1 MTITAAADGSALG
14 NPGPA
19 GWAWYI
25 DDETWRAGGWPHGT
39 NNQGEL
45 MAVLDLLRS
54 TAHRSDEPLKILCD
68 SQYVINC
75 LTKWM
80 PGWKR
85 KGWRKADGKP
95 VLNVDLLKDLDD
107 ALKGRNVAFEWVKG
121 HAGHSLNEAADD
133 RARAVA
139 TAYQRGG
146 KSIPSGPGFPGAQL
160 SESQSAEARDLSG
173 RRPDAHAAPAGSA
186 VSQNPHAA
194 TGSAP
199 SATVQ
204 PQQSASASASAS
216 AVLSASGA
224 DEAEPDLFSVLE
236 EDFRDPAGQQDAVAI
251 VTALEK
257 RLLEPSVRADLGEVA
272 RILHPDFEE
281 IGSSGR
287 TWSRDEML
295 LALADEDHEPI
306 DITPLSASRLTENTI
321 LLQYRTRSAG
331 RTVLR
336 SSLWVLTDPASS
348 RGAGSR
354 SAAGENVRSQ
364 DTATQSTWR
373 LRFHQG
379 TPE

>member
-1 MTITAAADGSALG
+1 
-14 NPGPA
+14 
-19 GWAWYI
+19 
-25 DDETWRAGGWPHGT
+25 
-39 NNQGEL
+39 

-54 TAHRSDEPLKILCD
+54 TAHRADEPLKILCD

-95 VLNVDLLKDLDD
+95 VLNVDLLKELDD

-160 SESQSAEARDLSG
+160 AETRGAGTRSAETRSAESRSLSVE
-173 RRPDAHAAPAGSA
+173 RPDARTASAGTA
-186 VSQNPHAA
+186 MSQNPPAA
-194 TGSAP
+194 TRRASSTTAQARP
-199 SATVQ
+199 
-204 PQQSASASASAS
+204 SASASASGPVS
-216 AVLSASGA
+216 GSVSASGT

-236 EDFRDPAGQQDAVAI
+236 EDFRDSSGQQDAVAT

-257 RLLEPSVRADLGEVA
+257 RLLEPAVRADLGEVA

-287 TWSRDEML
+287 TWSREEML

-306 DITPLSASRLTENTI
+306 DITPLSASRLTESTI

-336 SSLWVLTDPASS
+336 SSLWILTEPAAS

-354 SAAGENVRSQ
+354 STGSRGASDQDAAS
-364 DTATQSTWR
+364 QSTWR